1 MSLLQ
6 DYEMAKRKIGE
17 KKYNAIDVYL
27 QEICPKENWNQY
39 KQELKKIDNL
49 EINEWEIEKKKLQQ
63 KYGIVF
69 LDDIL
74 YNEDGWGKFEKWYE
88 KYEQNMENEKKHKL
102 INGYLICKEGTWCEV
117 TKNGE
122 HIFDGNVDENMTF
135 EQIYQEINKEVV
147 FSLNGKEILSYD
159 LLNEF
164 AGERDSTIEL
174 LAQENKCD
182 AKDIEIT
189 IRKPNLSE
197 KVLNIKFIGIDNW
210 DRPVYK
216 DENGRILK
224 DTNLGIGEIALCT
237 SSNNSFYGEPDTPIN
252 EDTKVKIVKEFNKDI
267 SKNKK
272 ERAR

>member
-17 KKYNAIDVYL
+17 NKYNAIDVYL

-49 EINEWEIEKKKLQQ
+49 VINEWEIEKKKLQQ

-88 KYEQNMENEKKHKL
+88 KYEQNMKNEKKHKI

-182 AKDIEIT
+182 AKDIKIT

-237 SSNNSFYGEPDTPIN
+237 YSNNSFYGEPDTPIN

-267 SKNKK
+267 IKNKK

>member
-88 KYEQNMENEKKHKL
+88 KYEQNMKNEKKHKI

-182 AKDIEIT
+182 AKDIKIT
-189 IRKPNLSE
+189 IRKPNLSK

-267 SKNKK
+267 IKNKK

>member
-88 KYEQNMENEKKHKL
+88 KYEQNMKNEKKHKI

-182 AKDIEIT
+182 AKDIKIT

-267 SKNKK
+267 IKNKK

>member
-88 KYEQNMENEKKHKL
+88 KYEQKMENEKKHKI
-102 INGYLICKEGTWCEV
+102 INGYSIYKEGTWCEV

-224 DTNLGIGEIALCT
+224 DTNLGIGKIALCT

>member
-88 KYEQNMENEKKHKL
+88 KYEQNMKNEKKHKI

-182 AKDIEIT
+182 AKDIKIT

-216 DENGRILK
+216 DEKR
-224 DTNLGIGEIALCT
+224 
-237 SSNNSFYGEPDTPIN
+237 
-252 EDTKVKIVKEFNKDI
+252 
-267 SKNKK
+267 KNIKGHK
-272 ERAR
+272 FGNWRDCIMHF

>member
-1 MSLLQ
+1 MNYLVTRYK
-6 DYEMAKRKIGE
+6 DNAVNKNGHKI
-17 KKYNAIDVYL
+17 
-27 QEICPKENWNQY
+27 
-39 KQELKKIDNL
+39 
-49 EINEWEIEKKKLQQ
+49 
-63 KYGIVF
+63 
-69 LDDIL
+69 
-74 YNEDGWGKFEKWYE
+74 
-88 KYEQNMENEKKHKL
+88 
-102 INGYLICKEGTWCEV
+102 INGCNIHKDGTWCEV

>member
-39 KQELKKIDNL
+39 EQELKKIDNL

-74 YNEDGWGKFEKWYE
+74 YNEDRWGKFEKWYE
-88 KYEQNMENEKKHKL
+88 KYEQKMENEKKHKI
-102 INGYLICKEGTWCEV
+102 INGYSIYKEGTWCEV

-272 ERAR
+272 ERVR

>member
-17 KKYNAIDVYL
+17 KKYIAIDVYL

-88 KYEQNMENEKKHKL
+88 KYEQNMKNEKKHKI

-182 AKDIEIT
+182 AKDIKIT

-267 SKNKK
+267 IKNKK

>member
-88 KYEQNMENEKKHKL
+88 KYEQNMKNEKKHKI

-182 AKDIEIT
+182 AKDMKIT

-267 SKNKK
+267 IKNKK

>member
-17 KKYNAIDVYL
+17 NKYNAIDVYL

-88 KYEQNMENEKKHKL
+88 KYEQNMKNEKKHKI

-182 AKDIEIT
+182 AKDIKIT

-267 SKNKK
+267 IKNKK

>member
-88 KYEQNMENEKKHKL
+88 KYEQNMKNEKKHKI

-117 TKNGE
+117 KKNGE

-182 AKDIEIT
+182 AKDIKIT

-267 SKNKK
+267 IKNKK

>member
-88 KYEQNMENEKKHKL
+88 KYEQNMKNEKKHKI
-102 INGYLICKEGTWCEV
+102 INGFLICKEGTWCEV

-182 AKDIEIT
+182 AKDIKIT

-267 SKNKK
+267 IKNKK

>member
-88 KYEQNMENEKKHKL
+88 KYEQNMKNEKKHKI

-182 AKDIEIT
+182 AKDIKIT

-237 SSNNSFYGEPDTPIN
+237 YSNNSFYGEPDTPIN

-267 SKNKK
+267 IKNKK

>member
-88 KYEQNMENEKKHKL
+88 KYEQNMKNEKKHKI

-164 AGERDSTIEL
+164 AGERYSTIEL

-182 AKDIEIT
+182 AKDIKIT

-267 SKNKK
+267 IKNKK

>member
-88 KYEQNMENEKKHKL
+88 KYEQNMKNEKKHKI

-182 AKDIEIT
+182 AKDIKIT

-197 KVLNIKFIGIDNW
+197 KVLDIKFIGIDNW

-267 SKNKK
+267 IKNKK

>member
-27 QEICPKENWNQY
+27 QEIYPKENWNQY

-74 YNEDGWGKFEKWYE
+74 YNEDGWEKFEKWYE
-88 KYEQNMENEKKHKL
+88 KYEQKMENEKKHKI
-102 INGYLICKEGTWCEV
+102 INGYSIYKEGTWCEV
-117 TKNGE
+117 TKDGE

-182 AKDIEIT
+182 AKDIKVT

-224 DTNLGIGEIALCT
+224 DTNLGIGEMALCT

>member
-88 KYEQNMENEKKHKL
+88 KYEQKMENEKKHKI
-102 INGYLICKEGTWCEV
+102 INGYSIYKEGTWCEV

>member
-88 KYEQNMENEKKHKL
+88 KYEQNMENEKKHKI

>member
-88 KYEQNMENEKKHKL
+88 KYEQNMENEKKHKI

-122 HIFDGNVDENMTF
+122 HIFGGNVDENMTF

-182 AKDIEIT
+182 AKDIKIT

>member
-88 KYEQNMENEKKHKL
+88 KYEQNMKNEKKHKI

-164 AGERDSTIEL
+164 ARERDSTIEL

-182 AKDIEIT
+182 AKDIKIT

-267 SKNKK
+267 IKNKK

>member
-27 QEICPKENWNQY
+27 QEICPKKNWNQY

-74 YNEDGWGKFEKWYE
+74 YNEDGWVKFEKWYE
-88 KYEQNMENEKKHKL
+88 KYEQNMENEKKHKI

-147 FSLNGKEILSYD
+147 FSLKGKEILSYD

-182 AKDIEIT
+182 AKDIKIT

>member
-88 KYEQNMENEKKHKL
+88 KYEQNMENEKKHKI
-102 INGYLICKEGTWCEV
+102 INGYLICKEGSWCEV

-147 FSLNGKEILSYD
+147 FSLKGKKILSYD

-182 AKDIEIT
+182 AKDIKIT

-252 EDTKVKIVKEFNKDI
+252 EDTKVKIVKDFNKDI

>member
-27 QEICPKENWNQY
+27 QEICPKENWNRY

-88 KYEQNMENEKKHKL
+88 KYEQNMKNEKKHKI

-182 AKDIEIT
+182 AKDIKIT

-267 SKNKK
+267 IKNKK

>member
-74 YNEDGWGKFEKWYE
+74 YNEYGWGKFEKWYE
-88 KYEQNMENEKKHKL
+88 KYEQNMENEKKHKI
-102 INGYLICKEGTWCEV
+102 INGYLICKDGTWCKV

-182 AKDIEIT
+182 AKDIKVT

-224 DTNLGIGEIALCT
+224 DTNLGIGEITLCT

>member
-88 KYEQNMENEKKHKL
+88 KYEQNMKNEKKHKI

-182 AKDIEIT
+182 AKDIKIT

-267 SKNKK
+267 IKNKE

>member
-88 KYEQNMENEKKHKL
+88 KYEQKMENEKKHKI
-102 INGYLICKEGTWCEV
+102 INGYSIYKEGTWCEV

-182 AKDIEIT
+182 AKDIKIT

-237 SSNNSFYGEPDTPIN
+237 YSNNSFYGEPDTPIN

>member
-74 YNEDGWGKFEKWYE
+74 YNEYGWGKFEKWYE
-88 KYEQNMENEKKHKL
+88 KYEQNMENEKKHKI
-102 INGYLICKEGTWCEV
+102 INGYLICKDGTWCEV

-182 AKDIEIT
+182 AKDIKVT

-224 DTNLGIGEIALCT
+224 DTNLGIGEITLCT

>member
-88 KYEQNMENEKKHKL
+88 KYEQNMK
-102 INGYLICKEGTWCEV
+102 
-117 TKNGE
+117 
-122 HIFDGNVDENMTF
+122 M
-135 EQIYQEINKEVV
+135 
-147 FSLNGKEILSYD
+147 
-159 LLNEF
+159 
-164 AGERDSTIEL
+164 
-174 LAQENKCD
+174 
-182 AKDIEIT
+182 
-189 IRKPNLSE
+189 RK
-197 KVLNIKFIGIDNW
+197 NIK
-210 DRPVYK
+210 
-216 DENGRILK
+216 
-224 DTNLGIGEIALCT
+224 
-237 SSNNSFYGEPDTPIN
+237 
-252 EDTKVKIVKEFNKDI
+252 
-267 SKNKK
+267 
-272 ERAR
+272 

>member
-88 KYEQNMENEKKHKL
+88 KYEQNMKNEKKHKI

-182 AKDIEIT
+182 AKDIKIT

-224 DTNLGIGEIALCT
+224 DTNFGIGEIALCT

-267 SKNKK
+267 IKNKK

>member
-17 KKYNAIDVYL
+17 KKYNDIDVYL

-88 KYEQNMENEKKHKL
+88 KYEQNMKNEKKHKI

-182 AKDIEIT
+182 AKDIKIT

-267 SKNKK
+267 IKNKK

>member
-1 MSLLQ
+1 MSILQ
-6 DYEMAKRKIGE
+6 DFEEARKMIGH
-17 KKYNAIDVYL
+17 KKYDAIDIYL
-27 QEICPKENWNQY
+27 NEICPQDNWKAY
-39 KQELKKIDNL
+39 KKELKEIDHL
-49 EINEWEIEKKKLQQ
+49 EINEWEKQKKKLQQ

-88 KYEQNMENEKKHKL
+88 KYEQNMKNEKKHKI

-182 AKDIEIT
+182 AKDIKIT

-237 SSNNSFYGEPDTPIN
+237 YSNNSFYGEPDTPIN

-267 SKNKK
+267 IKNKK

>member
-88 KYEQNMENEKKHKL
+88 KYEQNMENEKKHKI

-267 SKNKK
+267 IKNKK

>member
-39 KQELKKIDNL
+39 KQELKKVDNL

-88 KYEQNMENEKKHKL
+88 KYEQNMKNEKKHKI

-182 AKDIEIT
+182 AKDIKIT

-267 SKNKK
+267 IKNKK

>member
-88 KYEQNMENEKKHKL
+88 KYEQNMENEKKHKI

-135 EQIYQEINKEVV
+135 EQIYQEINKEVI

-182 AKDIEIT
+182 AKDIKVT

>member
-27 QEICPKENWNQY
+27 QEICPKENWNRY

-63 KYGIVF
+63 KYVIVF

-88 KYEQNMENEKKHKL
+88 KYEQNMKNEKKHKI

-182 AKDIEIT
+182 AKDIKIT

-267 SKNKK
+267 IKNKK

>member
-1 MSLLQ
+1 M
-6 DYEMAKRKIGE
+6 K
-17 KKYNAIDVYL
+17 
-27 QEICPKENWNQY
+27 
-39 KQELKKIDNL
+39 
-49 EINEWEIEKKKLQQ
+49 
-63 KYGIVF
+63 
-69 LDDIL
+69 
-74 YNEDGWGKFEKWYE
+74 
-88 KYEQNMENEKKHKL
+88 NEKKHKI

-182 AKDIEIT
+182 AKDIKIT

-267 SKNKK
+267 IKNKK